1 MPARARRPVV
11 SRNARDVGDISGR
24 PAGAEGSRPR
34 RELLAGAA
42 AVIGVITGEALAG
55 ATPAQATQGSA
66 VLLGQANTGATAGTG
81 LFDTGSES
89 AMLADPATGIGVAG
103 QGGGNGPGVQGV
115 GAGSGSGVVGGGGAS
130 GGTGV
135 TGFGSGSGTGVV
147 GNGDSDGSGVFG
159 NSGAGNAHGVEGFG
173 SGTGS
178 GVVGNGG
185 ATGGAGVIGIGKGNG
200 TGVLGIGAGTGAGV
214 TGQAT
219 AAGGVGVLAQNTAG
233 GPALKATGRAIFSR
247 SGVLTVAAG
256 SSTVT
261 KTGVA
266 LTAAS
271 LVLATLQQDVP
282 GVWVR
287 SAVPNVAGSSFTV
300 HLSKAVSAA
309 TKLAWFVVN

>member
-115 GAGSGSGVVGGGGAS
+115 GAGSGSGVVGKGDSDGW
-130 GGTGV
+130 
-135 TGFGSGSGTGVV
+135 GVV
-147 GNGDSDGSGVFG
+147 GNRGGGD
-159 NSGAGNAHGVEGFG
+159 ARGVEGFG
-173 SGTGS
+173 SGAGS

-200 TGVLGIGAGTGAGV
+200 TGVLGIAAGTGAGV